1 MTTNQITE
9 VCFVGAGTMGCF
21 NALLAGGAGYRCRI
35 FDVDSEALRTLG
47 DRLEGMR
54 PQLVGAGLLSQSE
67 SDVAIANITA
77 CSQLDEALAGVQLV
91 SESVSERL
99 EIKRA
104 VHADLDARC
113 PPDVLITTNTSGL
126 VPSDIDG
133 AFVHGQRFAAL
144 HSHLGSKLFDIVR
157 GPRTDESVV
166 ARLQDYVLSLKATPH
181 VLKKESSGYVLN
193 SILGSVLTA
202 ALVTHIDGA
211 AIESVDA
218 YWMSQLGAPIG
229 PFGLMDLFGL
239 DIVYDSWAKVQ
250 DVDLEFHR
258 EKVVPLL
265 KQHVDDGHLG
275 LKTGQGFY
283 RYPPE
288 EGAAGQSEDS
298 YSAEQRQL
306 LIAFL
311 ILKAAHIASQGVSEP
326 NDIDHAWQVALGAAQ
341 TPFSLLEQWG
351 VEAFLESLTG
361 GALSIYFPDAYVR
374 EVSEFLSS
382 RYSRSV

>member
-1 MTTNQITE
+1 MKSNEIKQ

-21 NALLAGGAGYRCRI
+21 NALLAGGAGYHCRI
-35 FDVDSEALRTLG
+35 FDVSVEACLSTV
-47 DRLEGMR
+47 DRLEQMR

-67 SDVAIANITA
+67 SDAAMANIRL
-77 CSQLDEALAGVQLV
+77 CDQLDEALAGVQLV

-99 EIKRA
+99 EIKRS

-126 VPSDIDG
+126 VPSDIDD
-133 AFVHGQRFAAL
+133 AFVHGHRFAAL

-157 GPRTDESVV
+157 GPRTDEVV
-166 ARLQDYVLSLKATPH
+166 IERLQDYVVSLKAIPH

-211 AIESVDA
+211 PIEAVDA
-218 YWMSQLGAPIG
+218 YWISHLGAPIG

-239 DIVYDSWAKVQ
+239 DVVYDSWAKVQ
-250 DVDLEFHR
+250 DLDLEFHR

-265 KQHVDDGHLG
+265 KQYVGDGDLG
-275 LKTGQGFY
+275 IKTGQGFY
-283 RYPPE
+283 GYPADANAKQPS
-288 EGAAGQSEDS
+288 QNDYPSE
-298 YSAEQRQL
+298 QQQL

-311 ILKAAHIASQGVSEP
+311 ILKGAYIASQGVSEP
-326 NDIDHAWQVALGAAQ
+326 KDIDHAWQVALGTTQ

-351 VEAFLESLTG
+351 VEPFLESLANS
-361 GALSIYFPDAYVR
+361 ALAAFFPEAYLR
-374 EVSEFLSS
+374 EVSEYLSG
-382 RYSRSV
+382 RYLNLS